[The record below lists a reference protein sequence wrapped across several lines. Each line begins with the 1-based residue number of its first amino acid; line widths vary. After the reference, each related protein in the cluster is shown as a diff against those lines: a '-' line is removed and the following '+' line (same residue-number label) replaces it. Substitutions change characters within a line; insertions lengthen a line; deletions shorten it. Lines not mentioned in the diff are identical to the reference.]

1 MLAILKAQVRRINSS
16 IIGSERGKT
25 MITDS
30 FDNKTEPIFTLK
42 DFYGERRKNH
52 EKIADIFKEL
62 HFPYD
67 HKETDAAKSISWQ
80 RPSHVLL
87 YF

>member
-1 MLAILKAQVRRINSS
+1 MIE
-16 IIGSERGKT
+16 SERIKV

-42 DFYGERRKNH
+42 DFYGERK
-52 EKIADIFKEL
+52 KILD
-62 HFPYD
+62 
-67 HKETDAAKSISWQ
+67 TCC
-80 RPSHVLL
+80 